1 MTKKLSVLIA
11 FVFFALSFPVMAGEP
26 LKIASLEWEPYIGP
40 KMEGGGYVAEIMN
53 EAFKK
58 SGKAIQIDYLPWA
71 RAVKMAKDGE
81 YAGYMPEYYSEDLK
95 KDFILSAP
103 FPGGPLGLFKKKTK
117 NIQFKKIDDLKPYSI
132 GVVRGYVNTAEF
144 DAAAY
149 LKKEEAKDDLTNFRK
164 LSVDRIDLVV
174 CDKYVGEHI
183 LKAELGAAAAEIE
196 FMEPP
201 LENKDLYL
209 CISKALPDGQKII
222 DDFNSVIKQMTDDG
236 SIKKIMEKHGIK
248 K

>member
-1 MTKKLSVLIA
+1 MTKKLTVLIA

-164 LSVDRIDLVV
+164 LSADRIDLVV